1 MTKIKTWIKLGD
13 LFIDEE
19 NIRSIRK
26 IGKNTIIEKI
36 NPVSSTEQNIMVE
49 MDYSK
54 VKKLVKAL

>member
-26 IGKNTIIEKI
+26 IGNNTIIEKI
-36 NPVSSTEQNIMVE
+36 QGQNIMVE